1 MASIPLSK
9 GKTTILDDDDFMSII
24 GRSWHFCGG
33 YARTTVMDKESQ
45 SFRTKAIYLHRFLM
59 GLSEDDPRHI
69 DHINGDR
76 LDNRKEN
83 LRVCEPFQNSMN
95 ALASIKSKTGVRGV
109 CFDRQ
114 REKWVAS
121 LAVKGKKIWK
131 KRFSSFDQAVAA
143 REAEEIAVYG
153 EYRRT

>member
-24 GRSWHFCGG
+24 GRAWHFCSG
-33 YARTTVMDKESQ
+33 YARTTVVDKESQ
-45 SFRTKAIYLHRFLM
+45 TFRTKAIYLHRFLM

-114 REKWVAS
+114 RQKWVAS

>member
-9 GKTTILDDDDFMSII
+9 DKTTILDDEDFMSIAD
-24 GRSWHFCGG
+24 RAWHFCGG
-33 YARTTVMDKESQ
+33 YARTTVVDKESQ
-45 SFRTKAIYLHRFLM
+45 SFRTKAVYLHRFLI

-76 LDNRKEN
+76 LDNRREN

-95 ALASIKSKTGVRGV
+95 ALASTKSKTGVRGV

-114 REKWVAS
+114 RGKWVAT
-121 LAVKGKKIWK
+121 LMVKGKKIFK
-131 KRFSSFDQAVAA
+131 KRFDSFSDAVAA
-143 REAEEIAVYG
+143 REAVEISAYG